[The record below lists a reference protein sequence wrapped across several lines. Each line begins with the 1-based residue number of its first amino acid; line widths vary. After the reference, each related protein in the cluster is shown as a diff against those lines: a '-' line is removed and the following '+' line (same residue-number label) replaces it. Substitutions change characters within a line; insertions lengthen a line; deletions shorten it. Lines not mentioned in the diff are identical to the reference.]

1 MTYVCKYVRLC
12 ISSGRGNTC
21 LHAWPLINHQDTSP
35 CEGLVQSAG
44 AQSYGLGLENQP
56 PKQLASLLF
65 LWCLR
70 LCLRWNHRGRNST
83 PMALLTAQLGLLC
96 ISVHFRE
103 WQLQGLSMVCSLIFR
118 ARPEASFSFSISA
131 LILVPC
137 VHLALK
143 HALAQ
148 LFLFLG
154 GDFSFLTCSKTNM
167 KFYVSHGIKSC

>member
-1 MTYVCKYVRLC
+1 
-12 ISSGRGNTC
+12 
-21 LHAWPLINHQDTSP
+21 
-35 CEGLVQSAG
+35 
-44 AQSYGLGLENQP
+44 
-56 PKQLASLLF
+56 
-65 LWCLR
+65 
-70 LCLRWNHRGRNST
+70 
-83 PMALLTAQLGLLC
+83 MALLTAQLGLLC